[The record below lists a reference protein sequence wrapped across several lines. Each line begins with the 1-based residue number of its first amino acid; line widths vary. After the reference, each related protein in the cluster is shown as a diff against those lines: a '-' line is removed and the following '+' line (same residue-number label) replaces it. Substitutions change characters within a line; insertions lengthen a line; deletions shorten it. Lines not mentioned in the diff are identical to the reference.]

1 MLSNIP
7 SAPTRFIQQ
16 YKHATSEL
24 NFLYNVSTE
33 WHQHPCIQLSLSL
46 HAHELLALSIQ
57 DETHSTQGFLIR
69 SNVMHKM
76 DSANTCSMTLLIEPI
91 DQHYHL
97 FSHLTENLSVILLA
111 HDEIAAVTDY
121 LVKSFLGGE
130 EPDMFTVYLLLSPH
144 LPCHCQ
150 FDQRI
155 LKAVSFIESLSV
167 KRISSRQVADKIYLS
182 ESRFLHLFRE
192 QLGINFRAYLLW
204 LRLSD
209 AIEEIHMTDSLT
221 LIANNCGFSDTA
233 HFSRTCK
240 MAYGIRPSDLKHI
253 IQQNLPFRCNT
264 PLCCHNINQQTIHGL
279 VERENNHEKEVNPQ
293 IMQAIN
299 LT

>member
-1 MLSNIP
+1 MLSNVLTTP
-7 SAPTRFIQQ
+7 KFIQQ

-24 NFLYNVSTE
+24 NFLYNISTE

-46 HAHELLALSIQ
+46 HRHELLTLSVQ
-57 DETHSTQGFLIR
+57 NEAHSTHGFLIR
-69 SNVMHKM
+69 SNVVHKL
-76 DSANTCSMTLLIEPI
+76 DSSNTCSITLLIEPI
-91 DQHYHL
+91 DEHYHL
-97 FSHLTENLSVILLA
+97 FSHLTEGLAVILLEHA
-111 HDEIAAVTDY
+111 DIVAITDY
-121 LVKSFLGGE
+121 LVKSFLCGE
-130 EPDMFTVYLLLSPH
+130 KPDTFTVYLLLRPY

-150 FDQRI
+150 FDKRI

-182 ESRFLHLFRE
+182 ESRFLHLFRD

-209 AIEEIHMTDSLT
+209 AIGEIHMTDSLT

-253 IQQNLPFRCNT
+253 IQQNLQFNCEVSQCLYNT
-264 PLCCHNINQQTIHGL
+264 NKQNIHGITQGQFP
-279 VERENNHEKEVNPQ
+279 HEKEVNSQ
-293 IMQAIN
+293 VM
-299 LT
+299 

>member
-7 SAPTRFIQQ
+7 AAPRFIQQ

-46 HAHELLALSIQ
+46 HTHESLALSIQ
-57 DETHSTQGFLIR
+57 DKTHSTCGFLIR

-76 DSANTCSMTLLIEPI
+76 DSSNTCSITLLIEPI
-91 DQHYHL
+91 DEHYHL
-97 FSHLTENLSVILLA
+97 FSHLTENVEVILLE
-111 HDEIAAVTDY
+111 HDDIVAVTDY
-121 LVKSFLGGE
+121 LVKSLLCGE
-130 EPDMFTVYLLLSPH
+130 KPDTFTVYLLLSPY
-144 LPCHCQ
+144 LSCHCQ
-150 FDQRI
+150 FDKRI

-182 ESRFLHLFRE
+182 ESRFLHLFRD
-192 QLGINFRAYLLW
+192 QVGINFRAYLLW

-240 MAYGIRPSDLKHI
+240 MAYGMRPSDLKHI
-253 IQQNLPFRCNT
+253 IQQNLQFNCHTTRC
-264 PLCCHNINQQTIHGL
+264 LYSINKQVINSIH
-279 VERENNHEKEVNPQ
+279 HEEEANLQ
-293 IMQAIN
+293 I
-299 LT
+299 T

>member
-7 SAPTRFIQQ
+7 AAPRFIQQ
-16 YKHATSEL
+16 YKYATSEL

-46 HAHELLALSIQ
+46 HTDESLALSIQ
-57 DETHSTQGFLIR
+57 DETHSTHGFLIR

-76 DSANTCSMTLLIEPI
+76 DSSNTCSITLLIEPI
-91 DQHYHL
+91 DEHYHL
-97 FSHLTENLSVILLA
+97 FSHLTENVAVILLE
-111 HDEIAAVTDY
+111 HDNIVAVTDY
-121 LVKSFLGGE
+121 LVKSFLCGE
-130 EPDMFTVYLLLSPH
+130 KPDTFTVYLLLSPY
-144 LPCHCQ
+144 LSCHCQ
-150 FDQRI
+150 FDKRI

-182 ESRFLHLFRE
+182 ESRFLHLFRD
-192 QLGINFRAYLLW
+192 QVGINFRAYLLW

-209 AIEEIHMTDSLT
+209 AIEEIHMADSLT

-240 MAYGIRPSDLKHI
+240 MAYGMRPSDLKQI
-253 IQQNLPFRCNT
+253 IQQNSQLN
-264 PLCCHNINQQTIHGL
+264 CHTAQCLYNINKQVIHSIS
-279 VERENNHEKEVNPQ
+279 EEQEHHEEEAHLQ
-293 IMQAIN
+293 IM
-299 LT
+299 

>member
-1 MLSNIP
+1 MLSNV
-7 SAPTRFIQQ
+7 PTTPKFIQQ

-24 NFLYNVSTE
+24 NFLYNISTE

-46 HAHELLALSIQ
+46 HRHELLTLSVQ
-57 DETHSTQGFLIR
+57 NETHSTHGFLIP
-69 SNVMHKM
+69 SNVIHKL
-76 DSANTCSMTLLIEPI
+76 DSSNTCSMTLLIEPI
-91 DQHYHL
+91 DEHYHL
-97 FSHLTENLSVILLA
+97 FSHLTEELSVILLEHA
-111 HDEIAAVTDY
+111 DIVAITDY
-121 LVKSFLGGE
+121 LVKSFLCGE
-130 EPDMFTVYLLLSPH
+130 KPDTFTVYLLLRPY

-150 FDQRI
+150 FDKRI

-182 ESRFLHLFRE
+182 ESRFLHLFRD

-209 AIEEIHMTDSLT
+209 AIGEIHMTDSLT

-253 IQQNLPFRCNT
+253 IQQNLQFNCKT
-264 PLCCHNINQQTIHGL
+264 SQCLYNINKQSIHSITEEQL
-279 VERENNHEKEVNPQ
+279 PHEKGVNLQ
-293 IMQAIN
+293 VM
-299 LT
+299 

>member
-1 MLSNIP
+1 MLTNIP
-7 SAPTRFIQQ
+7 VAPKFIQQ

-46 HAHELLALSIQ
+46 HVDELLGLSIQ
-57 DETHSTQGFLIR
+57 HETYFTHGFLIR
-69 SNVMHKM
+69 SNMMHKL
-76 DSANTCSMTLLIEPI
+76 DSSNTCSITLLIEPI
-91 DQHYHL
+91 DEHYHL
-97 FSHLTENLSVILLA
+97 FNHLTEELAIIFLA
-111 HDEIAAVTDY
+111 HDDMMAVADY
-121 LVKSFLGGE
+121 LVKSFLCGE
-130 EPDMFTVYLLLSPH
+130 KPDTFMIYSLLNSSQS
-144 LPCHCQ
+144 CHCP
-150 FDQRI
+150 FDKRI

-182 ESRFLHLFRE
+182 ESRFLHLFRD
-192 QLGINFRAYLLW
+192 QVGINFRAYLLW

-209 AIEEIHMTDSLT
+209 AIKKIPMSDSLT

-253 IQQNLPFRCNT
+253 IQKNLPFN
-264 PLCCHNINQQTIHGL
+264 CHTIQCL
-279 VERENNHEKEVNPQ
+279 YNVNKQMIIQRLTEEEKE
-293 IMQAIN
+293 AN
-299 LT
+299 LHVM